1 MVTYN
6 ISSVGHWNSVS
17 KHSRGMVEV
26 LPKVAYRMF
35 SSVTNGILNG
45 NKLDLKNIDFLLNRK
60 SRGKQFIRL
69 PN

>member
-1 MVTYN
+1 
-6 ISSVGHWNSVS
+6 
-17 KHSRGMVEV
+17 MVEV